1 MVPLGIKSMPK
12 EQQRRIN
19 IMHLQAKLALQ
30 STSLASSIISIDS
43 DDVDALFDELHTC
56 VAWLVHE
63 VGPRR
68 TVILFTFR
76 LLVVTSWMS
85 VGAAPHNILRVWC
98 QEDRL
103 QSKFLDR
110 LLFKHL
116 SSSLDT

>member
-1 MVPLGIKSMPK
+1 MAGARGGSK
-12 EQQRRIN
+12 
-19 IMHLQAKLALQ
+19 MHSHSFHIQA
-30 STSLASSIISIDS
+30 AS
-43 DDVDALFDELHTC
+43 
-56 VAWLVHE
+56 
-63 VGPRR
+63 GP
-68 TVILFTFR
+68 
-76 LLVVTSWMS
+76 SWMS